1 MGDSFTWVDIYMELA
16 DRLKQFKDDRGRL
29 LELIQGVYD
38 DLGMHLPTLDFGN
51 IVPSDIDPFTVF
63 GLFNKGI
70 STRNRIAIL
79 RCLSE
84 RLDLKSKIPEEFD
97 GIPIL
102 NNLSATFYG
111 FGDQRKSDDIDNL
124 WRMFIVALDLAEEES
139 LERRDAF
146 IECFDRVRNQR
157 SVKWNLT
164 MGLFWIRP
172 NRYIN
177 LDGRNRWFLFKS
189 DKWVNWDVKDPGD
202 NMVSATTYLDITD
215 RCWKVLES
223 GTLGCHSFP
232 ELSYNAWSSS
242 EEENRLIKKSRI
254 ASAEESDYSVDADV
268 DEVHYWIYSAG
279 PLSIEWDR
287 FHEQGIMA
295 ISDRG
300 IGDFGKYSS
309 RTEIKDTMK
318 SVRADNKTY
327 KMISSEAW
335 DFVHNMKTGDI
346 VFVKR
351 GRDTIVGRGIV
362 ESEALYDPDTDDD
375 YGNFRRVDWTDH
387 GEWQHPGK
395 AVSKYLTDITPYTDY
410 VNLLKELFEDTE
422 QDTSDE
428 VERTYP
434 QYTRENFLEEV
445 YMDSSEYDALT
456 DRLRRKSNIILQGAP
471 GVGKTYIAKRLA
483 YSMMGMKDKSRVMM
497 VQFHQSYSYEDF
509 IEGYRPSMGG
519 FELRKGPF
527 YEFCH
532 KAAEDPE
539 EDYFFIIDEIN
550 RGNMG
555 KILGELFMLIEKDKR
570 GSETQL
576 RLLYSGEMFYVPEN
590 LYIIGTMNTADRS
603 LAMMDYALRRRFSFF
618 EIRPAFDRP
627 SFGKNSDKWSPE
639 FRRLVEAVRKLNETI
654 SDDASLGRGFCMGHS
669 YLCAGDPSDA
679 SWLESVIQCDIVPL
693 LEEYWFD
700 EPDKVDE
707 WKSLLLGAVK

>member
-16 DRLKQFKDDRGRL
+16 DRLRQFKDDRGRL

-51 IVPSDIDPFTVF
+51 IMPSDIDPFTVF

-84 RLDLKSKIPEEFD
+84 RLGLKSKIPEEFD

-139 LERRDAF
+139 SERRDAF

-189 DKWVNWDVKDPGD
+189 DKWVNWDVKDSGD

-215 RCWKVLES
+215 RCWEVLES
-223 GTLGCHSFP
+223 GTLGYHSFP

-410 VNLLKELFEDTE
+410 VKLLKELFEDTE

-434 QYTRENFLEEV
+434 QYTRKNFLEEV

-456 DRLRRKSNIILQGAP
+456 DRLRRKSNSYFREPPASG
-471 GVGKTYIAKRLA
+471 RLT
-483 YSMMGMKDKSRVMM
+483 S
-497 VQFHQSYSYEDF
+497 
-509 IEGYRPSMGG
+509 PS
-519 FELRKGPF
+519 
-527 YEFCH
+527 
-532 KAAEDPE
+532 
-539 EDYFFIIDEIN
+539 
-550 RGNMG
+550 
-555 KILGELFMLIEKDKR
+555 
-570 GSETQL
+570 
-576 RLLYSGEMFYVPEN
+576 V
-590 LYIIGTMNTADRS
+590 
-603 LAMMDYALRRRFSFF
+603 
-618 EIRPAFDRP
+618 
-627 SFGKNSDKWSPE
+627 SP
-639 FRRLVEAVRKLNETI
+639 T
-654 SDDASLGRGFCMGHS
+654 
-669 YLCAGDPSDA
+669 P
-679 SWLESVIQCDIVPL
+679 
-693 LEEYWFD
+693 
-700 EPDKVDE
+700 
-707 WKSLLLGAVK
+707 